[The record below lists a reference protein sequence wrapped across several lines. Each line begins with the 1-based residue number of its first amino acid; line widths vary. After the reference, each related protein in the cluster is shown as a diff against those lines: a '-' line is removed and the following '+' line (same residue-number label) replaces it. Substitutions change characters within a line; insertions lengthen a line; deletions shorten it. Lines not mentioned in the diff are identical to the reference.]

1 MLVDTAKSLPPRIIY
16 YFQNWLFNKYHV
28 NIFMVTNQRINY
40 TKMIQ
45 QIVFNT
51 VNNLKTM
58 NIDNPVK
65 VFLTKI

>member
-1 MLVDTAKSLPPRIIY
+1 MLVDTANTVPPRIIY
-16 YFQNWLFNKYHV
+16 YFQNWLFNKHV
-28 NIFMVTNQRINY
+28 NIFMVSNQRINY

-51 VNNLKTM
+51 VNNLKIM
-58 NIDNPVK
+58 HIDNPVK